1 MSSPT
6 FDTTLLHEYASNQ
19 SIQRGREYF
28 QEGAVGALV
37 LRGHQ
42 LQADVAGSQ
51 PRPYRVEIEFNAE
64 DVAEACCSCPYN
76 YGGWCKHIIAVLLT
90 YAEQPDQVEVRS
102 PLIQRLAALERAQLQ
117 SLVLEL
123 VERVPRLVDLVE
135 TALTLL
141 ERAPDTL
148 ASNSRSVNHATT
160 GTTPRPPVPVNIRAL
175 RQQTHN
181 LLRSQSGHW
190 DNGYDNEEDV
200 VSPDLM
206 ELVEQSR
213 PFLDAG
219 DGRAALDILEAVT
232 DEVRKRW
239 DVLEEVGLQPYDFV
253 NEITSFWVEALL
265 DPALSA
271 EERQR
276 WIQTLAAWEESFN
289 SEGSYFIAAAQ
300 AAAQQG
306 WDDPALNR
314 ILQGETVPG
323 GLWGDEQPQYA
334 DNITQARLR
343 ILARTGQD
351 EAYLNL
357 SRAEKHHDLYALHL
371 LKLDRVQE
379 AIAVGLEQPLDQGE
393 RLELAQALYQRGE
406 IEAAFQVAEQGLQQS
421 DAVAMKDPLFSRVA
435 EQMDD
440 FDLCDSYPQGALS
453 AWVRDRAIEQG
464 QTERALAAGIIAF
477 REIPRSTAYRQLE
490 TLAGAGWPDLQLK
503 LLEFLRTATCAS
515 TETKVEIFL
524 RETLLDDAIQAVE
537 SHYTASET
545 LARVMDAAIKQR
557 PEWVIAQA
565 RQQAEP
571 IMDGGQSAHYEDAAK
586 WLRKAKQAYE
596 ALGQKTEWR
605 TYLGALCEK
614 HQRKYKLMP
623 LLRML

>member
-1 MSSPT
+1 MFLPT
-6 FDTTLLHEYASNQ
+6 FDTTLLHEYASNK

-37 LRGHQ
+37 LRGYQ

-51 PRPYRVEIEFNAE
+51 PRPYRVEIQFNAE
-64 DVAEACCSCPYN
+64 GVDEACCTCPYD
-76 YGGWCKHIIAVLLT
+76 YEGWCKHIIAVLLA
-90 YAEQPDQVEVRS
+90 YAEQPDQVETRS
-102 PLIQRLAALERAQLQ
+102 PLIQRLAALEREQLQ

-148 ASNSRSVNHATT
+148 ASNSRSVRHAATDA
-160 GTTPRPPVPVNIRAL
+160 TPRPPVPVNIRAL

-181 LLRSQSGHW
+181 LLRSQSSQW
-190 DNGYDNEEDV
+190 ENGYDNEEDV

-206 ELVEQSR
+206 ELAEQAQ
-213 PFLDAG
+213 PFLDMG

-253 NEITSFWVEALL
+253 SEIASFWIEALL
-265 DPALSA
+265 DPTLSA
-271 EERQR
+271 EERQH
-276 WIQTLAAWEESFN
+276 WIKTLASWEEGFN
-289 SEGSYFIAAAQ
+289 SEGSYFVAAAQ

-306 WDDPALNR
+306 WDVPGLNR
-314 ILQGETVPG
+314 ILQGETVAG
-323 GLWGDEQPQYA
+323 GLWGDDPPHYA
-334 DNITQARLR
+334 DEINQFRLR

-357 SRAEKHHDLYALHL
+357 ARAVRHHDLYALHL

-379 AIAVGLEQPLDQGE
+379 AIAVGLEQPLGQGE
-393 RLELAQALYQRGE
+393 RLKLAQALYQRGE

-421 DAVAMKDPLFSRVA
+421 DAAAMKDPLFSRVA

-440 FDLCDSYPQGALS
+440 FDLYDSCPQGALS

-477 REIPRSTAYRQLE
+477 HEIPRSTAYRQLE
-490 TLAGAGWPDLQLK
+490 TLAGAGWPDLRQK
-503 LLEFLRTATCAS
+503 LLDSLRTVANAS
-515 TETKVEIFL
+515 IETQVEIFL
-524 RETLLDDAIQAVE
+524 REDLLDDAIKAVE
-537 SHYTASET
+537 SRYAASET

-565 RQQAEP
+565 RRQAEP
-571 IMDGGQSAHYEDAAK
+571 IMDSGQSAHYEDAAQ
-586 WLRKAKQAYE
+586 WLRKPKLAYE
-596 ALGQKTEWR
+596 TLGQKAEWR
-605 TYLGALCEK
+605 SYLGALGEK

-623 LLRML
+623 LLKAL